1 MSFYQTN
8 NSSIVRFSVTP
19 KKAVAPFSNMKRIAA
34 ISSVGAGYS
43 GYYTGAVA
51 GTIGVA
57 NKSFLLTPEQI
68 QNGALIINP
77 TGTWVSGTT
86 NPYAHYTLPSA
97 FALQE
102 FLGGRGAFNID
113 SQITGA
119 NDFFVLNVYNLATCT
134 GVIHAYT
141 DGTNQKT
148 ITQATVQ
155 NDAVL
160 TPVLIEFT
168 GVNSSYASV
177 NGVANYVSYTIY

>member
-19 KKAVAPFSNMKRIAA
+19 KKAIAPFSSMKRIAA
-34 ISSVGAGYS
+34 ISSVGQGYS

-51 GTIGVA
+51 GAVA
-57 NKSFLLTPEQI
+57 NKSWLLSAEQL

-77 TGTWVSGTT
+77 TGTSSGVT

-113 SQITGA
+113 GQNTGA
-119 NDFFVLNVYNLATCT
+119 NDFFILNVYNLATCT
-134 GVIHAYT
+134 GVIHSFT

-148 ITQATVQ
+148 ITQATVA

-177 NGVANYVSYTIY
+177 NGAPNYVSYTIY